1 MIPSLPCESTQKML
15 SNDTHIIYYHKRQCP
30 NISHSHI
37 IICTNTFTSFQK
49 WQRVFVWENGLGGNL
64 GSHDFIA
71 GGWQVC
77 KTL

>member
-1 MIPSLPCESTQKML
+1 MIP
-15 SNDTHIIYYHKRQCP
+15 
-30 NISHSHI
+30 ISYITIKGNVLTYHSHI